1 MGKIYKDIVEN
12 NSSTDIQD
20 LIDSLNKVTYIF
32 SGRDDILFRDNEID
46 RIYNIMHKSG
56 YRSV

>member
-20 LIDSLNKVTYIF
+20 LIDSLNKVTYILR
-32 SGRDDILFRDNEID
+32 GRDDILWRDNEID
-46 RIYNIMHKSG
+46 TI
-56 YRSV
+56 